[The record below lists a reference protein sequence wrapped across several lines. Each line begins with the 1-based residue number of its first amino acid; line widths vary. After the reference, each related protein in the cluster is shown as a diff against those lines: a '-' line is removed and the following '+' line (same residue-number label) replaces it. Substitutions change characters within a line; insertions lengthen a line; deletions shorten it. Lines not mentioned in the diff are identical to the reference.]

1 MFMGTTWLMYRLAAL
16 LFGPRAGLWSAVSLN
31 LILFFS
37 LGAGGWILPD
47 GPLLLFSAA
56 AALCLA
62 RATLGSDVPG
72 RAEGAPPSPA
82 AARRTLPWMGFGVFS
97 GLGLLSKYH
106 AAFVLAGA
114 GLFLATS
121 KRQRGWLRRPEP
133 YLAALLA
140 AIVFLPVL
148 VWNARNDWAS
158 IRFQGGRAVPLASDP
173 NPFLGAMA
181 GQAAWLL
188 PWFWIPLLVVLA
200 SALRRGPDDIRRW
213 LLCCLGAG
221 PVLFFA
227 LVTAFGTRGL
237 PHWSAPGY
245 FMLIPLLGEA
255 IERGLGRGDRWT
267 RRWLM
272 ASAAGFAL
280 VVAILASHVSNGWI
294 ARAAPR
300 LLSGDDPT
308 DDVLQWR
315 AVAEQLG
322 RWGYPRPDVAI
333 AGAQWTDAAKLGYAL
348 GPGVTVA
355 SVGDDPRGF
364 EFVRSQAS
372 LVGQDVLLVAR
383 RRARRGEP
391 FMAYA
396 PYFAR
401 IEPLGTI
408 PILRGR
414 VESVAVSV
422 YLGRRLLRP
431 VPPRRTRATVPPSN

>member
-1 MFMGTTWLMYRLAAL
+1 
-16 LFGPRAGLWSAVSLN
+16 
-31 LILFFS
+31 
-37 LGAGGWILPD
+37 
-47 GPLLLFSAA
+47 
-56 AALCLA
+56 
-62 RATLGSDVPG
+62 
-72 RAEGAPPSPA
+72 
-82 AARRTLPWMGFGVFS
+82 
-97 GLGLLSKYH
+97 
-106 AAFVLAGA
+106 
-114 GLFLATS
+114 
-121 KRQRGWLRRPEP
+121 
-133 YLAALLA
+133 
-140 AIVFLPVL
+140 
-148 VWNARNDWAS
+148 
-158 IRFQGGRAVPLASDP
+158 
-173 NPFLGAMA
+173 
-181 GQAAWLL
+181 
-188 PWFWIPLLVVLA
+188 
-200 SALRRGPDDIRRW
+200 
-213 LLCCLGAG
+213 
-221 PVLFFA
+221 
-227 LVTAFGTRGL
+227 
-237 PHWSAPGY
+237 
-245 FMLIPLLGEA
+245 
-255 IERGLGRGDRWT
+255 
-267 RRWLM
+267 
-272 ASAAGFAL
+272 
-280 VVAILASHVSNGWI
+280 
-294 ARAAPR
+294 
-300 LLSGDDPT
+300 LSGDDPT